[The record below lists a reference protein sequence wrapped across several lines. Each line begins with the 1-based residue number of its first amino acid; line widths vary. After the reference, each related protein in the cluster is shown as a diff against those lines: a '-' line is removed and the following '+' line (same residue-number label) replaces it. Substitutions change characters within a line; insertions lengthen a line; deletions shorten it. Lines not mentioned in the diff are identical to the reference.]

1 MRQRSILLYNHV
13 EETIYNYIYCPNF
26 RTNELKSLDCI
37 IHWWYNNNIYIVY
50 MYHALQGIYV
60 YVPRRNVAIFSRG
73 RRPRENI
80 ATFLREHIHI
90 YPAEHDKY
98 SIHIIFEGSYNSH
111 GNIFVYTTQL
121 SRECMHIFPL
131 KMICI

>member
-1 MRQRSILLYNHV
+1 
-13 EETIYNYIYCPNF
+13 
-26 RTNELKSLDCI
+26 
-37 IHWWYNNNIYIVY
+37 

-98 SIHIIFEGSYNSH
+98 GIHIIFKGSYNAH
-111 GNIFVYTTQL
+111 GYISIYTTQL

-131 KMICI
+131 KIICIYIYISIYIYIYIF

>member
-1 MRQRSILLYNHV
+1 
-13 EETIYNYIYCPNF
+13 
-26 RTNELKSLDCI
+26 
-37 IHWWYNNNIYIVY
+37 

-98 SIHIIFEGSYNSH
+98 GIHIILKGHIMPMGTYLYTPPNSPGSVCIY
-111 GNIFVYTTQL
+111 
-121 SRECMHIFPL
+121 SR
-131 KMICI
+131 

>member
-1 MRQRSILLYNHV
+1 
-13 EETIYNYIYCPNF
+13 
-26 RTNELKSLDCI
+26 
-37 IHWWYNNNIYIVY
+37 

-131 KMICI
+131 KIIYIYIYIYIYYF